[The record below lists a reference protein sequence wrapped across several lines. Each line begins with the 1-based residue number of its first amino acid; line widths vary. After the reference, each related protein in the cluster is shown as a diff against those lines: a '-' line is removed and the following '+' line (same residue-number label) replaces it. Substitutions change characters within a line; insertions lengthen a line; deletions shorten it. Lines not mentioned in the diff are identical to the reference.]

1 MNEAA
6 EAAPVEV
13 NTSNLEAAIAKA
25 KGLTA
30 ADYTADSWAELQ
42 TALTAAD
49 AALTAKESQ
58 KAVDTAAGNL
68 TAAIDALKKKPEE
81 VKVNTEKLEAA
92 IAKADALKDK
102 EADYTSR

>member
-1 MNEAA
+1 MLLKRLATEVIEKAA

-13 NTSNLEAAIAKA
+13 NTANLEAAIAKA

-30 ADYTADSWAELQ
+30 ADYTAESWAKLQ

-58 KAVDTAAGNL
+58 EAVDTAASQF
-68 TAAIDALKKKPEE
+68 DSS
-81 VKVNTEKLEAA
+81 
-92 IAKADALKDK
+92 
-102 EADYTSR
+102 Y